1 VELQVQ
7 PNMCETI
14 AEDSNNVGTS
24 GAKSIS
30 IAATDDLLH
39 IPEGTHSDV
48 VQPQTNDVAGATT
61 VFGLEI
67 SPDNQV
73 NGVSNDF
80 VADTVYQGVGEP
92 LVDTEK
98 EMLLADGTHAQVDTL
113 DGDQLQDVPS
123 DMQRST
129 DAKVSI
135 SDVICS
141 GQDCAQAVD
150 NMTGDF
156 NIFVH
161 NDVNVIRN
169 NQIPTSEINGVEF
182 NQVFAGIA
190 QPMEDENTL
199 SAMGDNSGLQ
209 ENSMGSLIDM
219 DMVHDDGLKECNVSL
234 HTFFAFT
241 KSCKIFCSSVNH
253 CNMIFWAL

>member
-1 VELQVQ
+1 VQ

-14 AEDSNNVGTS
+14 AEDSNDVGTS
-24 GAKSIS
+24 GAKSIA
-30 IAATDDLLH
+30 IAATDDLFH

-48 VQPQTNDVAGATT
+48 VQPQTNDAAGATAA
-61 VFGLEI
+61 FGLEI

-80 VADTVYQGVGEP
+80 VADTVYEGVGEP

-98 EMLLADGTHAQVDTL
+98 EMLLADGTHAQVYTL

-141 GQDCAQAVD
+141 SQDCAQAVD
-150 NMTGDF
+150 NMTGVF
-156 NIFVH
+156 N
-161 NDVNVIRN
+161 NDVNVIDN
-169 NQIPTSEINGVEF
+169 NEIPTSEINGVEC

-209 ENSMGSLIDM
+209 ENMGSLIDM
-219 DMVHDDGLKECNVSL
+219 DMMHDDGLKECNVSPR
-234 HTFFAFT
+234 TFLSLQNLLFI
-241 KSCKIFCSSVNH
+241 C
-253 CNMIFWAL
+253 